1 MAQEIVILSPD
12 AMGYKDRGKMKWMGL
27 MLSDHAEAL
36 KRQKRERATEEFL
49 PKEKQSIEQ
58 VSTLLFQSYTEKR
71 PLAIQ
76 LDIIK
81 DGRYLPDIKG
91 FIVGFNDKT
100 LYIKQRDHST
110 QSVSLES
117 IRHVEWIDSAV
128 WYEKYDAQRKKLAD

>member
-1 MAQEIVILSPD
+1 
-12 AMGYKDRGKMKWMGL
+12 